1 MVRVLQA
8 LVFIATGNYSNLY
21 VKVNVLSFAE
31 MYLEARIYN
40 KPMFHIAVYHLCQ
53 CNFSKI
59 SLIAKNMLP

>member
-1 MVRVLQA
+1 MVGVLQA

-40 KPMFHIAVYHLCQ
+40 E
-53 CNFSKI
+53 
-59 SLIAKNMLP
+59 